1 MHKSKKAVATF
12 ANSKSEMTSSKQRT
26 TTNIISV
33 IDEKQSHVECFNSQV
48 QMINRFIQISSQKG
62 PEKAYSP
69 EIGFSS
75 TLNLLD
81 VQIQKEILKYGKLF
95 RFGPEFFEKIRNKD
109 LQISYLKSKEFQYT
123 LKQKINVFVN
133 TMMVK

>member
-1 MHKSKKAVATF
+1 MHKSKKGIAAF
-12 ANSKSEMTSSKQRT
+12 ANSKSEMTSLKQR

-33 IDEKQSHVECFNSQV
+33 IDEKHSDVECFNSQV

-109 LQISYLKSKEFQYT
+109 LQISYLKSKEFQKEKVT
-123 LKQKINVFVN
+123 
-133 TMMVK
+133 

>member
-1 MHKSKKAVATF
+1 MHKSKKGIAAF
-12 ANSKSEMTSSKQRT
+12 ANSKSEMTSLKQR

-33 IDEKQSHVECFNSQV
+33 IDEKHSDVEYFNSQV

-109 LQISYLKSKEFQYT
+109 LQISYLKSKEFQYV
-123 LKQKINVFVN
+123 LKQKVNVFVN
-133 TMMVK
+133 TIMVK

>member
-1 MHKSKKAVATF
+1 MKTIS
-12 ANSKSEMTSSKQRT
+12 TSITSRQRARYEAP
-26 TTNIISV
+26 IISV
-33 IDEKQSHVECFNSQV
+33 IDEKYSHVECFNSQI

-109 LQISYLKSKEFQYT
+109 LQIAYLKSKEFQHAF
-123 LKQKINVFVN
+123 K
-133 TMMVK
+133 

>member
-1 MHKSKKAVATF
+1 MHRSKKGIAPF
-12 ANSKSEMTSSKQRT
+12 ANSKSELTSRKQRT
-26 TTNIISV
+26 ATNIISV
-33 IDEKQSHVECFNSQV
+33 IDEKHSDIECFNSQV

-62 PEKAYSP
+62 PDKAYSP

-81 VQIQKEILKYGKLF
+81 AQIQKEILKYGKLF

-109 LQISYLKSKEFQYT
+109 IQISYLKSKEFQYV
-123 LKQKINVFVN
+123 LKQKVNVFVN
-133 TMMVK
+133 NMMIR

>member
-1 MHKSKKAVATF
+1 MHKSKKGIAAFINYPIIKSTTHNT
-12 ANSKSEMTSSKQRT
+12 NSKSEMTSLKQRT
-26 TTNIISV
+26 AKLSIPSTNIISV

-81 VQIQKEILKYGKLF
+81 GQIQKEILKYGKLF

-109 LQISYLKSKEFQYT
+109 LQISYLKSKEF
-123 LKQKINVFVN
+123 
-133 TMMVK
+133 

>member
-1 MHKSKKAVATF
+1 
-12 ANSKSEMTSSKQRT
+12 
-26 TTNIISV
+26 
-33 IDEKQSHVECFNSQV
+33 
-48 QMINRFIQISSQKG
+48 MINRFIQISSQKG

-81 VQIQKEILKYGKLF
+81 AQIQKEILKYGKLF

-109 LQISYLKSKEFQYT
+109 LQISYLKSKEFQHV
-123 LKQKINVFVN
+123 LKQKVNVFINNMMIKQFIEKASPESALLHRFVN
-133 TMMVK
+133 SQKVIYDTPESTSSMAQKFLVYVDSTGNNH